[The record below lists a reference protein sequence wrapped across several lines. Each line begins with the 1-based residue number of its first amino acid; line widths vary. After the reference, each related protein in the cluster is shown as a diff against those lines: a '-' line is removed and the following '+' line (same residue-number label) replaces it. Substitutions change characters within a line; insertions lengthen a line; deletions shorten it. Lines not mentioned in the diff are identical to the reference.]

1 MIPQKIV
8 HEDAYELGKE
18 QKQLGYP
25 TLGIDFRK
33 PGTEKILLKDSC
45 SFFFKL
51 YHYRFASYKCPVKK
65 C

>member
-45 SFFFKL
+45 SFFFQTVSLSFRKL
-51 YHYRFASYKCPVKK
+51 
-65 C
+65 